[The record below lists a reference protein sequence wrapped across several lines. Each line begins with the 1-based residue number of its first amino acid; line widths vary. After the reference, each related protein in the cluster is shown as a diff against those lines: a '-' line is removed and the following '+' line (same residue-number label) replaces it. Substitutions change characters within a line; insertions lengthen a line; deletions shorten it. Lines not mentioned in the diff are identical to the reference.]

1 MIVSLC
7 VKSSIRELT
16 FIIKHL
22 YILIC
27 MEAIV
32 LIPVSKRDKL
42 INRFLFIDMCVIV
55 FIDIDA

>member
-22 YILIC
+22 CILIC